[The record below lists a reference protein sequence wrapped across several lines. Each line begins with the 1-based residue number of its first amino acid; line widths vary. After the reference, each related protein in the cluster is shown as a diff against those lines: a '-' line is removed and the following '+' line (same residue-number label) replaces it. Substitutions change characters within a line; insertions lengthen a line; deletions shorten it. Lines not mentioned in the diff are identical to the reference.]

1 MTEELNDGVILPG
14 RSCRNCTMCCKLL
27 RIAELNKPINSW
39 CPHCDVG
46 TGCKIYDA
54 RPAECADFYCGYLV
68 NSRFG
73 EHWRPSTSKMVV
85 SFKPHT
91 NRVDICVDATR
102 AGSWRR
108 EPFYS
113 EIKQLAREAAAERGQ
128 VLVWQGGTV
137 TVVFPDSET
146 YLGAVG
152 EDQFILTV
160 ERMGKKD
167 AIVVNEDDPRRAEA
181 QRQKLARSAPPR

>member
-1 MTEELNDGVILPG
+1 
-14 RSCRNCTMCCKLL
+14 
-27 RIAELNKPINSW
+27 
-39 CPHCDVG
+39 
-46 TGCKIYDA
+46 
-54 RPAECADFYCGYLV
+54 
-68 NSRFG
+68 
-73 EHWRPSTSKMVV
+73 MVV

-91 NRVDICVDATR
+91 NRVDICVDPTR
-102 AGSWRR
+102 AGIWRR

-113 EIKQLAREAAAERGQ
+113 EIKQLAREAAADRGQ
-128 VLVWQGGTV
+128 VLVWQSGTV

-152 EDQFILTV
+152 EDQFILIV

-181 QRQKLARSAPPR
+181 QRQKLARSASPR